1 MNKKF
6 TIATIGKSVGLR
18 GEVKLHLHTDFI
30 SQFKPGA
37 TFQTSKNQ
45 TLTIEKYNHERGL
58 VKFVGISTKED
69 ASKLTNQTLLSSE
82 EDSRKNCE
90 LDEGEYF
97 WFDIIGC
104 EIVEDE
110 KVLGRVKDIQRLS
123 VNDYL
128 EIKTTDDL
136 VKEGFAKSFLIPYIK
151 NVYIERVDIENKK
164 IFVKN
169 SFELLKSL

>member
-45 TLTIEKYNHERGL
+45 TLTIERYNHERGL

-69 ASKLTNQTLLSSE
+69 AAKLTNQTLLSSE
-82 EDSRKNCE
+82 EESRKNCE

-104 EIVEDE
+104 EVVEDE
-110 KVLGRVKDIQRLS
+110 RVLGKVRNIQRLTA
-123 VNDYL
+123 NDYL
-128 EIKTTDDL
+128 EVKTDESL
-136 VKEGFAKSFLIPYIK
+136 LKEGYSKSFLIPYIK
-151 NVYIERVDIENKK
+151 DVYIDKVDVENKK